1 MYAHTRS
8 RRVACLQPWIL
19 VVWRLLWRINTAV
32 KKGADW
38 SSVMVSSTHSKSA
51 FSEPEPTHLPTHT
64 DAGPSLNYIYTR
76 TNTIYTVGSQSMSGS
91 EPNRMCREKCV
102 ICGFRLT
109 ESESQRHVSRS
120 KRHIG
125 LHCKCVCFH

>member
-1 MYAHTRS
+1 MYAQTHS
-8 RRVACLQPWIL
+8 HRVACLQPWIL

-32 KKGADW
+32 KKRADW

-76 TNTIYTVGSQSMSGS
+76 TNTVYTVGSLSMSGF
-91 EPNRMCREKCV
+91 EPNRMRGETCELRV
-102 ICGFRLT
+102 RFSICHSL
-109 ESESQRHVSRS
+109 
-120 KRHIG
+120 
-125 LHCKCVCFH
+125 FHEHFQPVRVPKTCELE

>member
-1 MYAHTRS
+1 MYTHTRS
-8 RRVACLQPWIL
+8 HCVACLQPWIL

-51 FSEPEPTHLPTHT
+51 FSEPEPTHLPT
-64 DAGPSLNYIYTR
+64 DAEPSLNYIYTR
-76 TNTIYTVGSQSMSGS
+76 TNTIYTVGSRSMSGS
-91 EPNRMCREKCV
+91 EPNRMCKEKCV
-102 ICGFRLT
+102 ICEFSLT

-120 KRHIG
+120 KWHKG
-125 LHCKCVCFH
+125 LLSVCVCVH